1 MPTLTTSTANAHARG
16 HWWLAMSSRGCKRG
30 WLAKTSMMHGNMYCR
45 SQICTDDT
53 VATVTARC
61 RKRRHKSVPGGS
73 SVPSLRGRS
82 FYTVSKRG
90 SLFSPHS
97 QLPRAS
103 HVGHA
108 ESAGRF
114 LANLAMGLVNCRA
127 TPAPLAVFCHMDHMD
142 MSQLHSGGAEAEICA
157 VVAGES

>member
-1 MPTLTTSTANAHARG
+1 
-16 HWWLAMSSRGCKRG
+16 
-30 WLAKTSMMHGNMYCR
+30 MY
-45 SQICTDDT
+45 
-53 VATVTARC
+53 

-82 FYTVSKRG
+82 FYKQTGVEGPKKFISAAVLPTLTVAT
-90 SLFSPHS
+90 
-97 QLPRAS
+97 QAS

>member
-1 MPTLTTSTANAHARG
+1 MIS
-16 HWWLAMSSRGCKRG
+16 
-30 WLAKTSMMHGNMYCR
+30 
-45 SQICTDDT
+45 
-53 VATVTARC
+53 

-82 FYTVSKRG
+82 FYKQTGVAGPKNSFLK
-90 SLFSPHS
+90 LFSPHS

>member
-1 MPTLTTSTANAHARG
+1 MGVYGFTILYSCLQNVKLGSGATRVS
-16 HWWLAMSSRGCKRG
+16 LAEAVSPHY
-30 WLAKTSMMHGNMYCR
+30 ADVHF
-45 SQICTDDT
+45 I
-53 VATVTARC
+53 
-61 RKRRHKSVPGGS
+61 
-73 SVPSLRGRS
+73 
-82 FYTVSKRG
+82 SKRG
-90 SLFSPHS
+90 SKGRKIHFWKLFSPHS